1 MVQAHGG
8 ADLRADPQAEHQR
21 LYLKLLGVYELAKA
35 DAEAEEKEHAP
46 KRHKASG
53 SQNDPICLERR
64 GGRRQ
69 QGGGWVGRRLEGGGQ
84 KGAREQGCSERER
97 RVQGGGR
104 RERWVQGEQPPPP
117 PHIKCVILRI
127 QRGYLMHKYLGHRY
141 FIAQVFRIR
150 ILGSSLYLYL
160 YFGYRRYPCVTR
172 LSNTRSSTLRAKGP
186 YDI

>member
-1 MVQAHGG
+1 M
-8 ADLRADPQAEHQR
+8 
-21 LYLKLLGVYELAKA
+21 
-35 DAEAEEKEHAP
+35 
-46 KRHKASG
+46 
-53 SQNDPICLERR
+53 
-64 GGRRQ
+64 
-69 QGGGWVGRRLEGGGQ
+69 EGGGQ

-104 RERWVQGEQPPPP
+104 RERWVQGEQ

-160 YFGYRRYPCVTR
+160 YFGYRRYPCVT
-172 LSNTRSSTLRAKGP
+172 LVDPHPGQVG
-186 YDI
+186 